1 MVGKSK
7 YLIVGPAGSGKDWL
21 QQRFIEKGYTPLVQY
36 TTRPMRPTENGTEYH
51 FISQK
56 LMGKM
61 IREMKFLSVKN
72 FKTWWYG
79 FVKEDFEKSKLVSL
93 NAGQLAGQNE
103 AWELAKKI
111 TCQPINGGFTK
122 SEFEEIFGYDYV
134 SDIFKKYTYSEA
146 SKKVAEWEKA
156 KKEIKVGDVLE
167 SINDSKVKCVATN
180 LYPNNR
186 AYLVFDDGTT

>member
-79 FVKEDFEKSKLVSL
+79 FVKEDFEKCNVGIVSIG
-93 NAGQLAGQNE
+93 NINE
-103 AWELAKKI
+103 L
-111 TCQPINGGFTK
+111 
-122 SEFEEIFGYDYV
+122 
-134 SDIFKKYTYSEA
+134 KY
-146 SKKVAEWEKA
+146 
-156 KKEIKVGDVLE
+156 
-167 SINDSKVKCVATN
+167 N
-180 LYPNNR
+180 YPNLLNMCEIIYLDIPKDVRIKRLSNR
-186 AYLVFDDGTT
+186 YDGGTVDDTIQRRVSADEIDFEDFNCYTISLHSEKEVTDFINNIQDLLLKQEEN